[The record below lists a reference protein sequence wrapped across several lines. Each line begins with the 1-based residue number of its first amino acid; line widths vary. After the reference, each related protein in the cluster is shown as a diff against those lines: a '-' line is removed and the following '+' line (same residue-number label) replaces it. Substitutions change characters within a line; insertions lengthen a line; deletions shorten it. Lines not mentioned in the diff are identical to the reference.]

1 MGNVIAPSARTA
13 GGGAGR
19 DTERSDATVLRVLAS
34 LSAGIN
40 RGRAVEETLQELV
53 EAIVRQTGFGV
64 AALNVVLPDGGL
76 QVAAVSGPPDVRAQ
90 LMGHTAPRQRIDD
103 LLDRAEHWGELRFVP
118 HGRVSFRDDYEW
130 IPDIPVTEDPE
141 AWHPEDSLLAPLYGS
156 EGALVGMLSVDLPPG
171 LRKPG
176 PRVCELLEMFAIQ
189 AGIAIDNARLVAE
202 LRRERDRL
210 AASEAAYRFL
220 FTESAAAMAIVSL
233 TTDDMGRIL
242 QVNDAFVSLFG
253 YSREEL
259 AGRTWAELAIQ
270 RERSSSMAKL
280 VAIREGSL
288 ERADRQ
294 MRRRDGSLFWAAL
307 KGAAVPTGE
316 GDRTV
321 CLIHVDDVTERKA
334 REAELSR
341 QANADPLTGLAN
353 RRAFLGRLDWV
364 VAHVD
369 PSHPSGAVV
378 FADLDDFKDVNDSF
392 GHATG
397 DLVLKEAAARLVAET
412 RSGDVVARIGGDEF
426 AIVAVGIDAQHAEN
440 LLARIRTAFSRPM
453 LSCTD
458 GRAVTVSLGW
468 VPLSGPPQGAVDVL
482 HEADKAMFVDKALQR
497 EAADIRPL
505 IPGA

>member
-1 MGNVIAPSARTA
+1 
-13 GGGAGR
+13 
-19 DTERSDATVLRVLAS
+19 
-34 LSAGIN
+34 
-40 RGRAVEETLQELV
+40 
-53 EAIVRQTGFGV
+53 
-64 AALNVVLPDGGL
+64 
-76 QVAAVSGPPDVRAQ
+76 
-90 LMGHTAPRQRIDD
+90 
-103 LLDRAEHWGELRFVP
+103 
-118 HGRVSFRDDYEW
+118 
-130 IPDIPVTEDPE
+130 
-141 AWHPEDSLLAPLYGS
+141 
-156 EGALVGMLSVDLPPG
+156 
-171 LRKPG
+171 
-176 PRVCELLEMFAIQ
+176 VCELLEMFAIQ